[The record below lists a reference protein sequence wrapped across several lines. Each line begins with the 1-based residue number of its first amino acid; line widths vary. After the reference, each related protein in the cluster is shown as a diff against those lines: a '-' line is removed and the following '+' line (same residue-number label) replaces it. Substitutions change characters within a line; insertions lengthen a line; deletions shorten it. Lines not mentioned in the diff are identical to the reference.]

1 MQVIRTDVPDVVVI
15 EPKIFGDPRGFFLE
29 AFQSQRYAEAGIRR
43 PFVQD
48 NLSRSTRGVL
58 RGLHIQNPNA
68 QGKLVTVVRGCVLDV
83 AVDLRIG
90 SPTFARHVSI
100 ELSEDNRR
108 QLWVPRGFAH
118 GFVVLSESADF
129 FYKCDEYYS
138 PNDEAVIRWDDPAL
152 GIKWGVK
159 EPSISARDAAG
170 RMLAEMTSLPRYGA
184 NERAD
189 ITDGQDG
196 TSRRGPLRATG

>member
-1 MQVIRTDVPDVVVI
+1 MQVIRTDIPDVVVI
-15 EPKIFGDPRGFFLE
+15 EPKVFGDPRGFFLE

-138 PNDEAVIRWDDPAL
+138 PNDEAVIRWDDPVL

-170 RMLAEMTSLPRYGA
+170 RMLAEMNSLPRYGA

-189 ITDGQDG
+189 IIDGQDG